1 MELVWYGLSC
11 FRLSERGK
19 ATVLTDPFD
28 ESIGLP
34 ALKVKADVVT
44 VSHDAP
50 GHSNVKAVKG
60 KPRTITLPGE
70 YEIGGVF
77 ITGIRMEP
85 KEKKAKGE
93 SPNTLYVFDFD
104 GLTVA
109 HLGDL
114 AYVPTQSQ
122 IENLGTVDIALVP
135 AGGGQALSP
144 AKAAEVIS
152 RIEPSIVIPMHF
164 KTSKEQAG
172 LGSVGRFLTEMGAA
186 KIEPVQSLKVN
197 KGSLSEETQVIV
209 LEPIT

>member
-19 ATVLTDPFD
+19 ATVVTDPYD

-34 ALKVKADVVT
+34 PLKVKADVVT
-44 VSHDAP
+44 VSHEAP
-50 GHSNVKAVKG
+50 GHSNIKAVKG
-60 KPRTITLPGE
+60 KPRAISLPGE
-70 YEIGGVF
+70 YEIGDVF

-85 KEKKAKGE
+85 KEKKAKGART
-93 SPNTLYVFDFD
+93 NTLYVFDFD

-152 RIEPSIVIPMHF
+152 RIEPSIVVPMHF
-164 KTSKEQAG
+164 KTNKEQTG
-172 LGSVGRFLTEMGAA
+172 LGSVTRFLTEMGAA
-186 KIEPVQSLKVN
+186 KSEPLRSLKVS
-197 KGSLSEETQVIV
+197 KSSLSEETQVLV
-209 LEPIT
+209 LEPVS